1 VRNFF
6 DITTANFSDLVIVM
20 FVEIVF
26 LKKKKKKK
34 TTGKIKIVSPMC
46 SNLTSMRLNL
56 PD

>member
-26 LKKKKKKK
+26 LKKKKKK